1 MDCLIFEFQI
11 STSVHMGLRYKKDT
25 LLFEKKNI
33 FSGRA
38 TLLFNYSIHSIA
50 QVYIKCKQ
58 NEKSRYRETPAA
70 HGLPA
75 FLCTCFLA
83 KGLCDLKSAYET
95 DADFFFGKYGD
106 SFNDAVH

>member
-1 MDCLIFEFQI
+1 MRLFL
-11 STSVHMGLRYKKDT
+11 GLRYKKDT

-33 FSGRA
+33 FFGRA

-83 KGLCDLKSAYET
+83 KGLCDLKSADET

>member
-1 MDCLIFEFQI
+1 
-11 STSVHMGLRYKKDT
+11 MGLRYKKDT

-33 FSGRA
+33 FFERA
-38 TLLFNYSIHSIA
+38 TLLFKYSIHSIA

-70 HGLPA
+70 HDLPA

>member
-1 MDCLIFEFQI
+1 MKQWQYFKKPHKTKDFGFALQ
-11 STSVHMGLRYKKDT
+11 KDT

-33 FSGRA
+33 FFGRA
-38 TLLFNYSIHSIA
+38 TLLFNYFMYSIA

-58 NEKSRYRETPAA
+58 NEQSRYRETPTA
-70 HGLPA
+70 HCLPA

-83 KGLCDLKSAYET
+83 KWLCDLKSAHET

-106 SFNDAVH
+106 SFNDAVY